1 MLCSQYP
8 ALLVESESL
17 LTAVNK
23 CTDRS
28 NASARL
34 YIQQLNNEYNEI
46 RCDLFL
52 LVYFALL
59 ILQYF
64 IPCMYFCGIWEVIQH
79 YLLLYDHCVHHIK
92 TICFMSLMI

>member
-23 CTDRS
+23 CMDRA
-28 NASARL
+28 NVSARV

-46 RCDLFL
+46 R
-52 LVYFALL
+52 
-59 ILQYF
+59 
-64 IPCMYFCGIWEVIQH
+64 
-79 YLLLYDHCVHHIK
+79 
-92 TICFMSLMI
+92 